1 MVGALFTLNSFIMKT
16 YTLIF
21 TIRIEVSSS
30 LTLSKAVQELE
41 TETNYSIGS
50 TENVT
55 VLETEIL
62 ESFISDTKQL

>member
-1 MVGALFTLNSFIMKT
+1 MKT